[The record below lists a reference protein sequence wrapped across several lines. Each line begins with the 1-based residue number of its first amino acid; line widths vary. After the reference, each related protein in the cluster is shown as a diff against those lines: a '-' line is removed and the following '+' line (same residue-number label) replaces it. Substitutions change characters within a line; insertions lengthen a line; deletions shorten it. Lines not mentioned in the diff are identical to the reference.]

1 MLGRQTHQ
9 VQGENVVTEIERRAT
24 DVLEKLYECHK
35 VDGDSMETVAT
46 YLQGE
51 GLDTSY
57 GYTLIDFL
65 DTAGYV
71 TPASTFGGAAGM
83 IHHSRYPSGSTAS
96 SRPGRP
102 ESTGWEPA
110 YSDAFVAGRPGGKP
124 ALRPV
129 PWVIVCWGVAGSSRR
144 G

>member
-1 MLGRQTHQ
+1 M
-9 VQGENVVTEIERRAT
+9 VTEIERRAT

-83 IHHSRYPSGSTAS
+83 ITTAGIRAVQQLQADRADPKVLAGNLRTAMLLWLDDQEENRLSDPFRGSLSAGEWRAVAAVGERASDVVPSND
-96 SRPGRP
+96 R
-102 ESTGWEPA
+102 
-110 YSDAFVAGRPGGKP
+110 
-124 ALRPV
+124 
-129 PWVIVCWGVAGSSRR
+129 
-144 G
+144 